1 MLSISLKAELASFH
15 PKLLSLVEEFKD
27 YLNVAKRV
35 KAIVQS
41 IDLSARVY
49 LFGLIVR
56 GDATTISDI
65 DILVVTEMVERKYDI
80 MVKVYKALKEPLKL
94 HVTNGAMLNRWY
106 KLFIPE
112 EEV

>member
-80 MVKVYKALKEPLKL
+80 MVKVYKAFE
-94 HVTNGAMLNRWY
+94 GASKTSRY
-106 KLFIPE
+106 KWGDA
-112 EEV
+112 